1 MQRKTKTTGLILG
14 LLCLTSW
21 YTLTNFV
28 FVPEEE
34 QPAFLSQK
42 DNWAQNTLDSLTL
55 RQKIGQFFMLAA
67 YSNRD
72 EAHLLELEKHVTEN
86 EVGGFIFFQGNRKDT
101 KENIERLQAKS
112 EIPLLIGMDAEWGA
126 SMRLKGVERLPY
138 QMTLGAAND
147 EDLTRREGEIIAEEL
162 RTLGIHINFAPVVDI
177 NSNPNN
183 PVIGFRS
190 FGEQATTVSK
200 LGYAF
205 ATGMESAGVMSCL
218 KHFPGHGDTDVD
230 SHKGLPTITHSK
242 DEIMLS
248 DIMPFKYGFNKGL
261 PSVMIA
267 HLNIPAL
274 DPSGT
279 PASLSKPIVTD
290 LLKNQLNY
298 KGLIFSDALN
308 MKGVADFYGKT
319 EVVVKA
325 FKAGIDILLFPESV
339 EDAMNAIEAEVKAGR
354 ISMEDVNERC
364 LKILKAKQH
373 YIPKNGP
380 SATRITAIDKE
391 LVSRDIYKQALTLI
405 KNEGDILP
413 LKKID
418 EKVAL
423 VNIGTRSFQFTK
435 RFKDYCKADEYTV
448 YSGTEALEKFDK
460 DAGYSTVFINI
471 YATSM
476 IGRTGYNF
484 PIAWQDF
491 TSALPDSV
499 NVILS
504 VYGNPY
510 VIGEVK
516 NLENI
521 DAIVL
526 AYENN
531 PTVHDI
537 SAQLL
542 FGALGYRGHL
552 PVSVSDAYKAGI
564 GIQTEGG
571 LRLSFVLPEELG
583 LDRLKLREIDKV
595 VENGIKEGA
604 YPGSQVVVAKDGK
617 VFYQKSFGHHTYAA
631 KTKVEDDHIYDLASI
646 TKIASSTLGL
656 MGLESQ
662 GKFDLNEKLN
672 TYIPEVTSVS
682 AAYGNIVIREMMAHQ
697 AGLVAWIPFYTKT
710 LEAGAWN
717 PNYLSSIPKD
727 GFETQVAE
735 DLYISD
741 TYTDSIYKKILNT
754 SLGPK
759 RYKYSD
765 LGYYFVKKII
775 EKIGNAPLNNYMET
789 NYYRAMGL
797 PTMGYLPLAHH
808 SKEIIVPTEND
819 QIFRKQLI
827 HGYVHDQGA
836 AMLGGVGGHAGLFS
850 NATDLAALMQ
860 MFLNGGE
867 YAGQRF
873 VSEEVVKKYTDC
885 QFCPTNR
892 RGAGFDKPVRDLN
905 GGPTC
910 NLVSLESFGHSGFT
924 GTLSWADPFNGINY
938 VFLSNRIYP
947 DAENPKLVRMDIRTE
962 IQRIIYE
969 AVNAAE
975 M

>member
-1 MQRKTKTTGLILG
+1 MQRKLKTTGLIIGVLSVA
-14 LLCLTSW
+14 TW
-21 YTLTNFV
+21 FTLTNFV
-28 FVPEEE
+28 FLPEDDK
-34 QPAFLSQK
+34 PAFMQGEDL
-42 DNWAQNTLDSLTL
+42 WAQKTLDSLSL

-72 EAHLLELEKHVTEN
+72 EAHLQELERQVTEN
-86 EVGGFIFFQGNRKDT
+86 EVGGFIFFQGKRKDT
-101 KENIERLQAKS
+101 KENIARLQAKS
-112 EIPLLIGMDAEWGA
+112 KLPLLIGMDAEWGA
-126 SMRLKGVERLPY
+126 AMRLTGVERLPY
-138 QMTLGAAND
+138 QMTLGAANND
-147 EDLTRREGEIIAEEL
+147 ALSRREGEIIGEEL
-162 RTLGIHINFAPVVDI
+162 KSLGIHINFAPVVDI

-190 FGEQATTVSK
+190 FGESPTQVSK

-205 ATGMESAGVMSCL
+205 GKGLEDAGVMSCL

-230 SHKGLPTITHSK
+230 SHKGLPVISHTQ
-242 DEIMLS
+242 DEVMLH
-248 DIMPFKYGFNKGL
+248 DVMPFKFGFNKGL

-267 HLNIPAL
+267 HLSIPSL
-274 DPSGT
+274 DKSGT
-279 PASLSKPIVTD
+279 PASLSKVIVTD
-290 LLKNQLNY
+290 ILKKQLNY
-298 KGLIFSDALN
+298 KGLIISDALN
-308 MKGVADFYGKT
+308 MKGVADHYGKT

-339 EDAMNAIEAEVKAGR
+339 EEAIAAIEAEVKKGK
-354 ISMEDVNERC
+354 ISEADIDARC
-364 LKILKAKQH
+364 LKLLKAKQF

-380 SATRITAIDKE
+380 SAERITAIDKE
-391 LVSRDIYKQALTLI
+391 LVSREVYKEAISLV
-405 KNEGDILP
+405 KNADSLLP
-413 LKKID
+413 LKKMD
-418 EKVAL
+418 EKIAL

-448 YSGTEALEKFDK
+448 YSGTEALEKYKK
-460 DAGYSTVFINI
+460 DAGYSTVFVNI

-476 IGRTGYNF
+476 IGRKGYNF
-484 PIAWQDF
+484 PVAWQDF
-491 TSALPDSV
+491 TRQLPDSV
-499 NVILS
+499 KVILS

-510 VIGEVK
+510 VMGEMDS
-516 NLENI
+516 LDNI

-542 FGALGYRGHL
+542 FGALGYKGKL
-552 PVSVSDAYKAGI
+552 PVTVRKDMKAGM
-564 GIQTEGG
+564 GISTTGG
-571 LRLSFVLPEELG
+571 LRLAFVLPEELG

-604 YPGSQVVVAKDGK
+604 YPGSQVVIAKDGK
-617 VFYQKSFGHHTYAA
+617 VFYQKSFGHHTYAE
-631 KTKVEDDHIYDLASI
+631 KREVEDDDIYDLASI

-656 MGLESQ
+656 MGLESD

-672 TYIPEVTSVS
+672 TYIPEVTGES
-682 AAYGNIVIREMMAHQ
+682 ASYGNIVVREMMAHQ

-710 LEAGAWN
+710 LESGAWN
-717 PNYLSSIPKD
+717 PKYLSKTPKE
-727 GFETQVAE
+727 GFNTQVAE
-735 DLYISD
+735 NMYIA
-741 TYTDSIYKKILNT
+741 DSYADEIYKEILKT
-754 SLGPK
+754 PLKTK

-775 EKIGNAPLNNYMET
+775 EKQGSAPLNTYMES

-797 PTMGYLPLAHH
+797 PTMGYLPLNRFE
-808 SKEIIVPTEND
+808 KDKIVPTEND
-819 QIFRKQLI
+819 QIFRKQLVQ
-827 HGYVHDQGA
+827 GYVHDPGA

-873 VSEEVVKKYTDC
+873 VDEEVVKRYTDC
-885 QFCPTNR
+885 QFCPSNR

-910 NLVSLESFGHSGFT
+910 SLVSLESFGHSGFT

-938 VFLSNRIYP
+938 VFLSNRVYP
-947 DAENPKLVRMDIRTE
+947 DAENWKLVRMDIRTE

-969 AVNAAE
+969 AVNAAN